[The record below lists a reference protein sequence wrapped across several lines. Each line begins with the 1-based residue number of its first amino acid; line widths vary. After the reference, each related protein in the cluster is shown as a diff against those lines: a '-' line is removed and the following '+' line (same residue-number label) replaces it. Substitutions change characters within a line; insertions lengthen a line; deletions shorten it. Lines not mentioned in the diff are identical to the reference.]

1 MNLIIFVVGAFF
13 TFLPAALSFYPFFE
27 NFDAS
32 DSVIPHYKFDDYP
45 NDQDLL
51 VMNIHQNCKLS
62 DNIFSSHTISGTPL
76 CTIAE
81 DLVLSLLFMIIAGVI
96 LMIMASFLPSKIN
109 PSFKQS

>member
-1 MNLIIFVVGAFF
+1 MNLIIFVVGVFF
-13 TFLPAALSFYPFFE
+13 TFLPAALSFYPFFA

-45 NDQDLL
+45 NAQDLL
-51 VMNIHQNCKLS
+51 VMNIHQNCKLT
-62 DNIFSSHTISGTPL
+62 DNIFSSHTINGVPL

-96 LMIMASFLPSKIN
+96 LMITASFLPSKIK
-109 PSFKQS
+109 PPFKQS